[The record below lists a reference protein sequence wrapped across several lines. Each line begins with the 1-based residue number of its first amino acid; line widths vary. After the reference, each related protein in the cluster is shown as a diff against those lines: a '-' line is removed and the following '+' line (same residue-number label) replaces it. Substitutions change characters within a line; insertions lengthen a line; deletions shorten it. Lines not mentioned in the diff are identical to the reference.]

1 MNRPALPCG
10 NVFVLLFVLCTVSAS
25 ALLAQNTAPDK
36 KQVWKPVPFAIVKFN
51 EEAPKSWNIY
61 HPEKRGMIL
70 VRLWKRY
77 LLVNLQEEE
86 VYDIDP
92 QKISMQGENVEWSM
106 SAVPETPID
115 IAEWRQ
121 RDIGQLERIR
131 FRFGKDGHFLELQ
144 LPLRPDG
151 KTAY

>member
-1 MNRPALPCG
+1 
-10 NVFVLLFVLCTVSAS
+10 
-25 ALLAQNTAPDK
+25 
-36 KQVWKPVPFAIVKFN
+36 
-51 EEAPKSWNIY
+51 
-61 HPEKRGMIL
+61 MIL